1 MLYYKCRSFKKNF
14 CFLYS
19 NLIQIISEKSH
30 IGSFHFPKK
39 MSIFMNKLEK
49 KLIDQLIEQSE
60 SNYPM
65 QNAVS
70 DCYKEFLNNNQ
81 VNELS
86 TFIEFYENI
95 FEISKEQVHEL
106 FSKENIS
113 ININE
118 AIRVVTAKNLFEC
131 LSANDESFLD
141 YLKDKENQVLN
152 QEQTQDD
159 IIEI

>member
-1 MLYYKCRSFKKNF
+1 
-14 CFLYS
+14 
-19 NLIQIISEKSH
+19 
-30 IGSFHFPKK
+30 
-39 MSIFMNKLEK
+39 MNKLEK

-86 TFIEFYENI
+86 TNI

>member
-1 MLYYKCRSFKKNF
+1 
-14 CFLYS
+14 
-19 NLIQIISEKSH
+19 
-30 IGSFHFPKK
+30 
-39 MSIFMNKLEK
+39 MNKLEK

-70 DCYKEFLNNNQ
+70 DCCKEYLNNNQ

-86 TFIEFYENI
+86 SFIEFYENI
-95 FEISKEQVHEL
+95 FEISKKQV
-106 FSKENIS
+106 KEIYYKESIS
-113 ININE
+113 INIDE
-118 AIRVVTAKNLFEC
+118 AVRIATAKNLFEC
-131 LSANDESFLD
+131 LSANDESFID

>member
-1 MLYYKCRSFKKNF
+1 
-14 CFLYS
+14 
-19 NLIQIISEKSH
+19 
-30 IGSFHFPKK
+30 
-39 MSIFMNKLEK
+39 MNKLEK

-86 TFIEFYENI
+86 SFIDFYENI
-95 FEISKEQVHEL
+95 FEISKEQVQEL

-118 AIRVVTAKNLFEC
+118 VIRVVTAKNLFEC
-131 LSANDESFLD
+131 LSTNDESFLD
-141 YLKDKENQVLN
+141 YLKDKENQVVN
-152 QEQTQDD
+152 QEPTQDD

>member
-1 MLYYKCRSFKKNF
+1 
-14 CFLYS
+14 
-19 NLIQIISEKSH
+19 
-30 IGSFHFPKK
+30 
-39 MSIFMNKLEK
+39 MNKLEK

-70 DCYKEFLNNNQ
+70 DCCKEYLNNNQ

-86 TFIEFYENI
+86 SFIEFYENI
-95 FEISKEQVHEL
+95 FEISKKQV
-106 FSKENIS
+106 KESIS
-113 ININE
+113 INIDE
-118 AIRVVTAKNLFEC
+118 AIRIATAKNLFEC

>member
-19 NLIQIISEKSH
+19 NLIQIIIEKSQY
-30 IGSFHFPKK
+30 GSFQFPKK
-39 MSIFMNKLEK
+39 RSIFMNKLEK

-70 DCYKEFLNNNQ
+70 DCCKEYLNNNQ

-86 TFIEFYENI
+86 SFIEFYENI
-95 FEISKEQVHEL
+95 FEISKKQV
-106 FSKENIS
+106 KEIYYKESIS
-113 ININE
+113 INIDE
-118 AIRVVTAKNLFEC
+118 AVRVATAKNLFEC

>member
-1 MLYYKCRSFKKNF
+1 
-14 CFLYS
+14 
-19 NLIQIISEKSH
+19 
-30 IGSFHFPKK
+30 
-39 MSIFMNKLEK
+39 MNKLEK

-131 LSANDESFLD
+131 LSANNESFLD

>member
-1 MLYYKCRSFKKNF
+1 
-14 CFLYS
+14 
-19 NLIQIISEKSH
+19 
-30 IGSFHFPKK
+30 
-39 MSIFMNKLEK
+39 MNKLEK

-106 FSKENIS
+106 LSKENIS

>member
-1 MLYYKCRSFKKNF
+1 
-14 CFLYS
+14 
-19 NLIQIISEKSH
+19 
-30 IGSFHFPKK
+30 
-39 MSIFMNKLEK
+39 MNKLEK
-49 KLIDQLIEQSE
+49 K
-60 SNYPM
+60 
-65 QNAVS
+65 
-70 DCYKEFLNNNQ
+70 
-81 VNELS
+81 
-86 TFIEFYENI
+86 
-95 FEISKEQVHEL
+95 QVHEL

>member
-1 MLYYKCRSFKKNF
+1 
-14 CFLYS
+14 
-19 NLIQIISEKSH
+19 
-30 IGSFHFPKK
+30 
-39 MSIFMNKLEK
+39 MNKLEK

-70 DCYKEFLNNNQ
+70 DCCKEYLNNNQ

-86 TFIEFYENI
+86 SFIEFYENI
-95 FEISKEQVHEL
+95 FEISKKQV
-106 FSKENIS
+106 KEIIS

>member
-1 MLYYKCRSFKKNF
+1 
-14 CFLYS
+14 
-19 NLIQIISEKSH
+19 
-30 IGSFHFPKK
+30 
-39 MSIFMNKLEK
+39 MNKLEK

-95 FEISKEQVHEL
+95 FEISKE
-106 FSKENIS
+106 NIS

>member
-19 NLIQIISEKSH
+19 NLIQIIIEKSQY
-30 IGSFHFPKK
+30 GSFQFPKK
-39 MSIFMNKLEK
+39 RSIFINKLEK

>member
-1 MLYYKCRSFKKNF
+1 
-14 CFLYS
+14 
-19 NLIQIISEKSH
+19 
-30 IGSFHFPKK
+30 
-39 MSIFMNKLEK
+39 
-49 KLIDQLIEQSE
+49 
-60 SNYPM
+60 M

-106 FSKENIS
+106 FSKEKIS